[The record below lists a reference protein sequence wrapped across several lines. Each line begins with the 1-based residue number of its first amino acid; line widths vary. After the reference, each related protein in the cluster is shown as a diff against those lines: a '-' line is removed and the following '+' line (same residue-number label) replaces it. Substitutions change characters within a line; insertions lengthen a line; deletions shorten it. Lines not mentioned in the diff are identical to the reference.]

1 MKKKLTKALM
11 GLALAALVIPAVG
24 CDLRDSSYALG
35 SFSNAAFGFDIVPA
49 FGGFDFFEEEYSVT
63 EYEIDF
69 FDDYS
74 GYDDYDDGYYD
85 DGYYDDGFGGYDD
98 WKTKNAG

>member
-1 MKKKLTKALM
+1 MKKTLSKALM

-35 SFSNAAFGFDIVPA
+35 SFSNAAFGFDIVPS
-49 FGGFDFFEEEYSVT
+49 FGGFDFFEDDYSVT
-63 EYEIDF
+63 EFEIDF

-74 GYDDYDDGYYD
+74 GYDD
-85 DGYYDDGFGGYDD
+85 GYYDDGFYDDGYGYYDD
-98 WKTKNAG
+98 WKKKNAG